1 MKMTRRDLLVSGSAA
16 IGLGAVGLTVA
27 GFPAPAF
34 AAAWQPRR
42 PLEIVVPSAPGG
54 GQDLAA
60 RTLQGIVEQLK
71 LSSKPFT
78 VLNRPGGGGTVG
90 IAYINTHAG
99 DGHYTCV
106 QALPLITNRITG
118 QSEIGL
124 DDVTPLAQLL
134 TEPVVF
140 SAGAVSP
147 IKSGKDL
154 VDMLKKDPTSVT
166 VGVSS
171 SPGGQSHIAAALL
184 LKAIGIDPARLK
196 IVFFDS
202 GGEAATALMGGHI
215 TVSAT
220 PAPVVVGP
228 SQGGKLRMIAVP
240 AAQRE
245 KGALADVPTWKEQG
259 VDVEF
264 STWRVLV
271 GPKGMTPEEIAW
283 WDNVLGKAILS
294 PEWAKAAETN
304 MWSIDYK
311 NSKDVKGFLDSEQIR
326 LAALLKELGLAKQ

>member
-1 MKMTRRDLLVSGSAA
+1 MMSMNITRRDLIISGTAA
-16 IGLGAVGLTVA
+16 AGLATLGLPGA
-27 GFPAPAF
+27 AF
-34 AAAWQPRR
+34 ADWKPRR

-78 VLNRPGGGGTVG
+78 VLNKPGGGGTVS

-106 QALPLITNRITG
+106 QALPLITNRLTG

-134 TEPVVF
+134 TEPVIF
-140 SAGAVSP
+140 SAAAGSP
-147 IKSGKDL
+147 IKSGQDL
-154 VDMLKKDPTSVT
+154 IDMLKKDPSSVT

-184 LKAIGIDPARLK
+184 LRGIGLDPAKLK

-202 GGEAATALMGGHI
+202 GGEAATALMGNHI
-215 TVSAT
+215 QVSAT

-228 SQGGKLRMIAVP
+228 SQGGKLKMIGVP
-240 AAQRE
+240 SAERE
-245 KGALADVPTWKEQG
+245 KGAIADVPTWKEQG

-271 GPKGMTPEEIAW
+271 GPKGMTPDEVAW

-294 PEWAKAAETN
+294 PEWAKAAATN

-311 NSKDVKGFLDSEQIR
+311 NSEDLKTFLESEQTR
-326 LAALLKELGLAKQ
+326 LSALLKDLGLAK

>member
-1 MKMTRRDLLVSGSAA
+1 MSIFNKRLSMALVSG
-16 IGLGAVGLTVA
+16 GALIMSYA
-27 GFPAPAF
+27 HNAF
-34 AAAWQPRR
+34 AENWQPSR
-42 PLEIVVPSAPGG
+42 PLQVIVPSAPGG

-60 RTLQGIVEQLK
+60 RTLQGVIEQLRI
-71 LSSKPFT
+71 SSKPLT
-78 VLNRPGGGGTVG
+78 VLNKPGGGGTVA
-90 IAYINTHAG
+90 IAFINTHAG
-99 DGHYTCV
+99 DGHYATV
-106 QALPLITNRITG
+106 QALPLITNRLTG

-140 SAGAVSP
+140 SVGANSP
-147 IKSGKDL
+147 IKDGKDL
-154 VDMLKKDPTSVT
+154 VAVLKKDPSSVT

-184 LKAIGIDPARLK
+184 LKAIGLDPAKLK

-220 PAPVVVGP
+220 PAPVVIGP

-245 KGALADVPTWKEQG
+245 KGTLADVPTWKEQG

-271 GPKGMTPEEIAW
+271 GPKGMTSEEIAW
-283 WDNVLGKAILS
+283 WDDVLGKAVLS
-294 PEWAKAAETN
+294 PEWAKAAATN

-311 NSKDVKGFLDSEQIR
+311 NSKDLKTFLVSEQTQ
-326 LAALLKELGLAKQ
+326 LSPLLKDLGLAKQ

>member
-1 MKMTRRDLLVSGSAA
+1 MSILKRRLSIALFTSVALL
-16 IGLGAVGLTVA
+16 A
-27 GFPAPAF
+27 GQAGT
-34 AAAWQPRR
+34 AAAADWKPRR
-42 PLEIVVPSAPGG
+42 PIEEVVPSAPGG

-71 LSSKPFT
+71 LSGKPFT
-78 VLNRPGGGGTVG
+78 VLNKPGGGGTVA
-90 IAYINTHAG
+90 IAYINSHAG
-99 DGHYTCV
+99 DGHYVTV
-106 QALPLITNRITG
+106 QALPLITNRLTG
-118 QSEIGL
+118 QSELGL

-140 SAGAVSP
+140 SVPTDSP
-147 IKSGKDL
+147 IKDGKDL
-154 VDMLKKDPTSVT
+154 VELLKKDPSAVS

-171 SPGGQSHIAAALL
+171 SPGGQSHIAAALV
-184 LKAIGIDPARLK
+184 LKAIGLDPAKLK

-220 PAPVVVGP
+220 PAPVVIGP

-245 KGALADVPTWKEQG
+245 KGPLADVPTWREQG

-283 WDNVLGKAILS
+283 WDDILAKAIQS
-294 PEWAKAAETN
+294 PEWIKAAQTN
-304 MWSIDYK
+304 MWSVDYK
-311 NSKDVKGFLDSEQIR
+311 NSKDLKAFLDSQQTQ
-326 LAALLKELGLAKQ
+326 LTALLTDLGLAKQN